1 MGSSGTDLFVRPL
14 GCGQECGGGLLGR
27 KSGLAK
33 TSKTR
38 YCPEMSTASERA
50 KRVYPRPDIL
60 RRNVIEQLE
69 RLPDEGVA
77 VLHDLAQELEL
88 RAAWAD
94 FSQGLEADWTAGKYA
109 DLNGALI
116 AARESIKASQVG

>member
-1 MGSSGTDLFVRPL
+1 
-14 GCGQECGGGLLGR
+14 
-27 KSGLAK
+27 
-33 TSKTR
+33 
-38 YCPEMSTASERA
+38 
-50 KRVYPRPDIL
+50 
-60 RRNVIEQLE
+60 
-69 RLPDEGVA
+69 

>member
-1 MGSSGTDLFVRPL
+1 M
-14 GCGQECGGGLLGR
+14 
-27 KSGLAK
+27 
-33 TSKTR
+33 
-38 YCPEMSTASERA
+38 
-50 KRVYPRPDIL
+50 YPRPDIL

-77 VLHDLAQELEL
+77 VLHDRAQELEL

-94 FSQGLEADWTAGKYA
+94 FAQGLEADWTAGKYA

>member
-1 MGSSGTDLFVRPL
+1 
-14 GCGQECGGGLLGR
+14 
-27 KSGLAK
+27 
-33 TSKTR
+33 
-38 YCPEMSTASERA
+38 MSTASERA

-116 AARESIKASQVG
+116 AARESIKSSQVG

>member
-1 MGSSGTDLFVRPL
+1 
-14 GCGQECGGGLLGR
+14 
-27 KSGLAK
+27 
-33 TSKTR
+33 
-38 YCPEMSTASERA
+38 MSTASERA

-88 RAAWAD
+88 RA
-94 FSQGLEADWTAGKYA
+94 LVAG
-109 DLNGALI
+109 NS
-116 AARESIKASQVG
+116 RFV